1 MRAWKMAGARA
12 GLSVALLLLLAPPP
26 PAGCG
31 VLLRAQA
38 RACFHSAPAPGR
50 AVLGAGVHRLRGG
63 RGDEGGAEETPSGDS
78 DDAGGSEVAAEDDD
92 PVGHVPDNAPAG
104 CPGTQAAKAGTA
116 DGCAGCPNQAACASG
131 QGAALD
137 PDAGAIRDRMASV
150 DYKVLVLSGKGGVGK
165 STLASQLAM
174 LLSKGGGA
182 GGGRGATGLLDIDVC
197 GPSAPRMMGVEAS
210 EVRQAA
216 SGWQPVWIHD
226 SLCVMS
232 IGFMLP
238 SREDAVVWRG
248 VRKNGLMKQF
258 LKDVEWGAL
267 DFLVVDA
274 PPGKSPPALRLL
286 TTVSVSIFRPC

>member
-1 MRAWKMAGARA
+1 MRGGAA
-12 GLSVALLLLLAPPP
+12 ALLVLLIAGPRTG
-26 PAGCG
+26 GCG
-31 VLLRAQA
+31 TSMLLRAQA
-38 RACFHSAPAPGR
+38 RACMRPAPPAAAESASR
-50 AVLGAGVHRLRGG
+50 ALPVVLCLRGG
-63 RGDEGGAEETPSGDS
+63 IGEEEEEEALSSESSYSTEE
-78 DDAGGSEVAAEDDD
+78 GSEVEATGDD
-92 PVGHVPDNAPAG
+92 PVGHVPDNAPAS
-104 CPGTQAAKAGTA
+104 CPGTQAAEAGKA

-137 PDAGAIRDRMASV
+137 PDADAIHERMAGI

-174 LLSKGGGA
+174 MLSKGGSA
-182 GGGRGATGLLDIDVC
+182 GGRGATGLLDIDIC

-216 SGWQPVWIHD
+216 SGWQPVWVRD
-226 SLCVMS
+226 NLCVMS

-258 LKDVEWGAL
+258 LKDVEWGDL

-274 PPGKSPPALRLL
+274 PPGKRPHSLRPREPISML
-286 TTVSVSIFRPC
+286 RPRS

>member
-1 MRAWKMAGARA
+1 MLRRGAA
-12 GLSVALLLLLAPPP
+12 AALLVLLIAGPRTG
-26 PAGCG
+26 GCG
-31 VLLRAQA
+31 TSMLLRAQA
-38 RACFHSAPAPGR
+38 RACMRPHSPAAESASRALPGVR
-50 AVLGAGVHRLRGG
+50 CLRGG
-63 RGDEGGAEETPSGDS
+63 IGEEEEEEALSSESSDS
-78 DDAGGSEVAAEDDD
+78 TEEGSEVEATGDD
-92 PVGHVPDNAPAG
+92 PVGHVPDNAPAS
-104 CPGTQAAKAGTA
+104 CPGTQAAEAGKA

-137 PDAGAIRDRMASV
+137 PDADAIHERMAGI

-182 GGGRGATGLLDIDVC
+182 GGRGATGLLDIDIC

-216 SGWQPVWIHD
+216 SGWQPVWVRD
-226 SLCVMS
+226 NLCVMS

-258 LKDVEWGAL
+258 LKDVEWGDL

-274 PPGKSPPALRLL
+274 PPGKRPPSLP
-286 TTVSVSIFRPC
+286 VNPIFIRRPRS